1 MDLSQVTL
9 TQMRYAVAVAETLNF
24 RHAADAVH
32 VSQSGLSM
40 QIQKLEELLEIVLFD
55 RSKKPVLVTP
65 AAEPVLAQMRLVLRE
80 TEKLAQLALE
90 EQEPSGRY
98 RLGVIPTLSSSVI
111 PLFLPAFLELYPRV
125 DLVIEELKTEEV
137 IARLQADTLDAG
149 IAATP
154 LYVSGFHEK
163 RLGLETM
170 FAYLPPRDALLRK
183 RAITQQELAQRQLWV
198 MPEGHCFRSQVLSYC
213 ELRKKNEVST
223 LPRLSPG
230 RVSFESGN
238 FETLIRLVD
247 EGLGATVLPAL
258 IGDRLPKASQKQL
271 RPLIQP
277 VPAREI
283 GLVTARAT
291 LRRSVTEALIDV
303 LRNELAR
310 VLPEAPRRTQVID
323 PVST

>member
-40 QIQKLEELLEIVLFD
+40 QIQKLEELLNVVLFD

-65 AAEPVLAQMRLVLRE
+65 AAEPVLAQMRLILRE

-98 RLGVIPTLSSSVI
+98 RLGVIPTLSSSTI
-111 PLFLPAFLELYPRV
+111 PLLLRPFLELYPRV
-125 DLVIEELKTEEV
+125 ELVIEELKTEE
-137 IARLQADTLDAG
+137 IITRLQGDTLDAG

-154 LYVSGFHEK
+154 FNVPGLHEV
-163 RLGLETM
+163 RLGIESM
-170 FAYLPPRDALLRK
+170 FAYLPPGDPLLRK
-183 RAITQQELAQRQLWV
+183 DAITQQELARRQLWV

-213 ELRKKNEVST
+213 DLRKRAEGHP
-223 LPRLSPG
+223 PRSSPG
-230 RVSFESGN
+230 QVTFESGS

-258 IGDRLPKASQKQL
+258 ISARLSKTHTKQL
-271 RPLIQP
+271 RPLIAP

-283 GLVTARAT
+283 GLVTARTT
-291 LRRSVTEALIDV
+291 LRRSVTDAIAQV
-303 LRNELAR
+303 LGRELSL
-310 VLPEAPRRTQVID
+310 VLPDVPRRAQVLD
-323 PVST
+323 PVSR